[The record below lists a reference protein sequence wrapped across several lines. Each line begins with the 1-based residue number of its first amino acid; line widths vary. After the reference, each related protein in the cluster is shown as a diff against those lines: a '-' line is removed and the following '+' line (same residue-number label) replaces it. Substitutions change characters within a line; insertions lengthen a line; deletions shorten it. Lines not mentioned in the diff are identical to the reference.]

1 MVTNNKVLTVSYG
14 TFSCTLEG
22 FDDSFD
28 TMKAIAEYFRDLAA
42 DDRYFGAE
50 PPTPDAEMLTRIAE
64 REIERRV
71 QARHEAG
78 AIVLSAA
85 PSVTEDKPET
95 ETSVDPV
102 ATQAIAE
109 PAETPAAEAPTEE
122 SVEATEGLPMQE
134 QPLDVVAEAV
144 EETTEVITEADTEA
158 SVADL
163 VAQVSTQDEDDI
175 EVASETDEIEMEAAL
190 DVAEDENADIV
201 EEASVEE
208 SAAEFFAASEA
219 STEESD
225 AGFEQEEAE
234 DTVNLFE
241 DAFAEAE
248 EEDAPEEDSI
258 AAKLRRIR
266 AVVSRAES
274 TEDDDEG
281 YTEDQH
287 ADVEA
292 PIDLDLSDD
301 AAPAE
306 ASDDIAEKAEEIDAI
321 EEAPKPRARV
331 IRMKRSEFEDAIND
345 GVLDEAPE
353 VEETAAAPEED
364 AFVAEA
370 AETETAEPIASDSSL
385 SDEDEADL
393 MAELAMVDAELAETG
408 EAVISDVDAVSEVEA
423 EPQDDIEDASV
434 EAAPIIDD
442 GASKRKKRRERRA
455 KLDAVQPGE
464 EAVDRL
470 IEEANTK
477 LDEPEG
483 NRRRSAIAHL
493 RAAVAATKA
502 EKAAGKSFEKEDHSD
517 AYRDDLADAVRPRKA
532 AKSAPPLKLVAEQR
546 IDTAKED
553 QPAGIRPRRVSVD
566 DLAAVEANAASSNF
580 VEFAENMGAT
590 QLPDVLE
597 AAASYLTFVEGRK
610 KFSRPMLMRLAYQVG
625 DERFEREAGLRSFG
639 MLLREKKIEKIA
651 GGRFTVSEAINFKPD
666 DREAG

>member
-85 PSVTEDKPET
+85 PAMAESAEAPSPEKEQSEDP
-95 ETSVDPV
+95 
-102 ATQAIAE
+102 QAE
-109 PAETPAAEAPTEE
+109 PQTEELASEEPAAE
-122 SVEATEGLPMQE
+122 L
-134 QPLDVVAEAV
+134 V
-144 EETTEVITEADTEA
+144 EEEVIAEETPVEVEEAPAE
-158 SVADL
+158 
-163 VAQVSTQDEDDI
+163 
-175 EVASETDEIEMEAAL
+175 EMEPAAPEAP
-190 DVAEDENADIV
+190 AEDIV
-201 EEASVEE
+201 EEAADADVLELDIQSIVDASNEDLAEATADEVVEE
-208 SAAEFFAASEA
+208 EAEPVVEDAAEEFFAS
-219 STEESD
+219 S
-225 AGFEQEEAE
+225 EEADIEAEADEE

-241 DAFAEAE
+241 DAFEEADE
-248 EEDAPEEDSI
+248 EEPVAEDSI

-266 AVVSRAES
+266 AVVSKAES
-274 TEDDDEG
+274 SDDDEDD
-281 YTEDQH
+281 YIEDQH
-287 ADVEA
+287 ADLSA
-292 PIDLDLSDD
+292 PIDLDMIDD
-301 AAPAE
+301 AFEAE
-306 ASDDIAEKAEEIDAI
+306 AASEAVDAEDDGEAEEFVAAQ
-321 EEAPKPRARV
+321 EEQKPRARV
-331 IRMKRSEFEDAIND
+331 IRMKRADFEQVVSD
-345 GVLDEAPE
+345 GLLEEAEETDEVAEEAPE
-353 VEETAAAPEED
+353 T
-364 AFVAEA
+364 
-370 AETETAEPIASDSSL
+370 SL

-393 MAELAMVDAELAETG
+393 MAELAMVDAELAEANG
-408 EAVISDVDAVSEVEA
+408 DVA
-423 EPQDDIEDASV
+423 EPEEMVEEAPAEEIAEESV
-434 EAAPIIDD
+434 EAVAEDDAPEMDEK
-442 GASKRKKRRERRA
+442 AAKRERRRERRA
-455 KLDAVQPGE
+455 KLDAAQPGE

-502 EKAAGKSFEKEDHSD
+502 EKQAGKSFEKEDNSE
-517 AYRDDLADAVRPRKA
+517 AYRDDLAEAVRPRKS
-532 AKSAPPLKLVAEQR
+532 KSAPPLKLVAEQR
-546 IDTAKED
+546 IDTPQDEKA
-553 QPAGIRPRRVSVD
+553 AGIRPRRVSVD
-566 DLAAVEANAASSNF
+566 DIAAAEANEASSNF

-590 QLPDVLE
+590 QLPEVLE

-625 DERFEREAGLRSFG
+625 NDRFEREAGLRSFG
-639 MLLREKKIEKIA
+639 QLLRDKKIEKIA
-651 GGRFTVSEAINFKPD
+651 GGRFTVSDAINFKPA

>member
-78 AIVLSAA
+78 AIVLSA
-85 PSVTEDKPET
+85 KP
-95 ETSVDPV
+95 PV
-102 ATQAIAE
+102 AEETAEATQTPSEE
-109 PAETPAAEAPTEE
+109 PASEAKSEDAPVEALEEEVVAEEPVAEVEADEETADAVDEALNLDVQDLVAEAPEE
-122 SVEATEGLPMQE
+122 DVSEEAIEEAVEDEATE
-134 QPLDVVAEAV
+134 VA
-144 EETTEVITEADTEA
+144 TI
-158 SVADL
+158 
-163 VAQVSTQDEDDI
+163 ED
-175 EVASETDEIEMEAAL
+175 
-190 DVAEDENADIV
+190 AEV
-201 EEASVEE
+201 EEAAE
-208 SAAEFFAASEA
+208 EFFAAA
-219 STEESD
+219 EETAD
-225 AGFEQEEAE
+225 EFEQFEQDEEE

-241 DAFAEAE
+241 DAFADAE
-248 EEDAPEEDSI
+248 PKEEPAEEDSI

-266 AVVSRAES
+266 AVVSRAETS
-274 TEDDDEG
+274 EDEEDD
-281 YTEDQH
+281 YIEDQH
-287 ADVEA
+287 ADVSD

-301 AAPAE
+301 AAE
-306 ASDDIAEKAEEIDAI
+306 ADEVSDEVEADAEEEVEAI
-321 EEAPKPRARV
+321 QDAPKPRARV
-331 IRMKRSEFEDAIND
+331 IRMKRAEFEDAVSE
-345 GVLDEAPE
+345 GVLEEADEAE
-353 VEETAAAPEED
+353 EAEVSAVEEAP
-364 AFVAEA
+364 A
-370 AETETAEPIASDSSL
+370 TSL

-393 MAELAMVDAELAETG
+393 MAELAMVDAELAETTDVVIEDETIEDEIEEIIEESV
-408 EAVISDVDAVSEVEA
+408 EAPVEETPVDAVVA
-423 EPQDDIEDASV
+423 DDS
-434 EAAPIIDD
+434 
-442 GASKRKKRRERRA
+442 ASKREKRRERRA
-455 KLDAVQPGE
+455 KLDKVEPGE

-502 EKAAGKSFEKEDHSD
+502 EKEAGKSFEKEDNSE
-517 AYRDDLADAVRPRKA
+517 AYREDLAEAVRPRK

-546 IDTAKED
+546 IDTPVEEK
-553 QPAGIRPRRVSVD
+553 PAGIRPRRVSVD
-566 DLAAVEANAASSNF
+566 ELAAAEANEASSNF

-590 QLPDVLE
+590 QLPEVLE

-639 MLLREKKIEKIA
+639 QLLRDKKIEKIA

-666 DREAG
+666 DRAAG

>member
-71 QARHEAG
+71 QARHESG

-85 PSVTEDKPET
+85 PSVAEE
-95 ETSVDPV
+95 ETSAEEEPV
-102 ATQAIAE
+102 AEQLQEQPESTAEEVVEDVVAEEEPVSAEEEAAIEAPVEATEVELEAEAPAEETADSAELDVPDVVEAATEAPEADASVIAE
-109 PAETPAAEAPTEE
+109 PA
-122 SVEATEGLPMQE
+122 VEDA
-134 QPLDVVAEAV
+134 
-144 EETTEVITEADTEA
+144 
-158 SVADL
+158 
-163 VAQVSTQDEDDI
+163 
-175 EVASETDEIEMEAAL
+175 
-190 DVAEDENADIV
+190 
-201 EEASVEE
+201 
-208 SAAEFFAASEA
+208 AAEFFAASEE
-219 STEESD
+219 TETK
-225 AGFEQEEAE
+225 FEQEDDEE

-241 DAFAEAE
+241 DAFAEEDE
-248 EEDAPEEDSI
+248 EPAEEDSI

-266 AVVSRAES
+266 AVVSRAETS
-274 TEDDDEG
+274 DDNDEG
-281 YTEDQH
+281 YIEDQH
-287 ADVEA
+287 AEETD
-292 PIDLDLSDD
+292 PIDFDLSDD
-301 AAPAE
+301 AVEADASSEEFEAE
-306 ASDDIAEKAEEIDAI
+306 VEEEVEAV

-331 IRMKRSEFEDAIND
+331 IRMKRAEFEEAVSDGALEEADDA
-345 GVLDEAPE
+345 DE
-353 VEETAAAPEED
+353 
-364 AFVAEA
+364 VAEA
-370 AETETAEPIASDSSL
+370 TEDAPESSL

-393 MAELAMVDAELAETG
+393 MAELAMVDAELAEGSDDAIEEIEAVEEVSEAPIEPSPIMDDG
-408 EAVISDVDAVSEVEA
+408 EA
-423 EPQDDIEDASV
+423 
-434 EAAPIIDD
+434 
-442 GASKRKKRRERRA
+442 KREKRRERRA
-455 KLDAVQPGE
+455 KLGAAQPGE

-502 EKAAGKSFEKEDHSD
+502 EKEAGKSFEKEDNSE
-517 AYRDDLADAVRPRKA
+517 AYRGDLADAVRPRKSQKD

-546 IDTAKED
+546 IDTPTEEKA
-553 QPAGIRPRRVSVD
+553 AGIRPRRVSVD

-590 QLPDVLE
+590 QLPEVLE

-625 DERFEREAGLRSFG
+625 DQRFEREAGLRSFG
-639 MLLREKKIEKIA
+639 QLLRDKKIEKIA
-651 GGRFTVSEAINFKPD
+651 GGRFTVSDAINFKPD
-666 DREAG
+666 DRAAG